1 MNEKRAKKMTE
12 TILSLRPSIMTP
24 WTNRPVLAQVLS
36 LYEEGVL
43 QCNGQCMTWESHL
56 STVSCPVHEVIHSRA
71 AALDEFFT
79 TIEKNGR

>member
-1 MNEKRAKKMTE
+1 MTEKTTE
-12 TILSLRPSIMTP
+12 TILSQRPNTTEA
-24 WTNRPVLAQVLS
+24 WTTRPVLAQVLS

-56 STVSCPVHEVIHSRA
+56 STVSCPVHEVTHSRA